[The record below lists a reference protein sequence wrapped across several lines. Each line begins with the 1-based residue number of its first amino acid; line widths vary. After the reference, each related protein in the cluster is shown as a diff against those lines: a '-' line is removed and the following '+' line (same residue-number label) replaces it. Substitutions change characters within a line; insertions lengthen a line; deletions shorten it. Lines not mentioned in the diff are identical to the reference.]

1 MEGRLRL
8 LTIAFVIFLLTSP
21 DFASAEVKT
30 AEDSKEKD
38 QDEGSG
44 DDGKAAAGK
53 RSSEENSSSL
63 EDRILDAELTQGDI
77 LKQGPCADE
86 AGRFCADVEVG
97 NRTMERCLTM
107 QYTLLQLASTTDAN
121 LTDNFSDKCLDDIR
135 NFKIQVYKN
144 ISIDK
149 EWMEDCKEDV
159 ASFCD
164 DKFLYPGVGSVLAC
178 LREAKASER
187 LSDLCK
193 NRVFEAQRDA
203 AADMAFDPQLNQTCA
218 ADAQRLCKGVPAGEG
233 RVQDCLRQQRTS
245 LSWDCMSELFRQ
257 EVEGSGDIRLNV
269 RLFKA
274 CLQDKRRFCPDVPPG
289 DARVKDCLE
298 EHRLEEDFSK
308 GCKVEF
314 DKMMERRAS
323 DFRLDFNLQKYCHKD
338 IVETCYQD
346 ASDMT
351 GAGGSSDAK
360 VIQCLQDYR
369 DELKDPRC
377 RQQVH
382 MLTKRA
388 AEDIRFDR
396 ALGEAC
402 KDDVQAH
409 CAAVPK
415 GQGRVFMCLQDN
427 RGKLKGPC
435 KEALFREEV
444 RFAEDIDF
452 KFVIRKACSDELQR
466 LCKDKE
472 DAMACLQEHMGDADM
487 SKGCSEEVKNDQQH
501 AAEDYRLN
509 FRLARECFADVQKL
523 CMHACDE
530 SALLPTSSDPSSSS
544 SSSPASLPVTCGGAT
559 LRCLTGAASNI
570 SSATCR
576 DEVFHFQKQEV
587 ADVALDVP
595 LQVACMEDVK
605 ERCGGER
612 DHSKAL
618 ACLRQNRDA
627 LSEGCKEEEL
637 RFSEMEASD
646 IRLTPTLMNAC
657 GLELHQF
664 CRKVPPAAGQA
675 FRCLQLH
682 VQEPGMSVACRSE
695 VDLQTTRQSKYYK
708 LDAAV
713 KQQCGEDVERLCK
726 VVDEGREGHALVL
739 KCLVDYQSDLSA
751 SCHTEVGAIHTEVA
765 YAVRMALWMYHRG
778 SDLTKGCDALVDSRC
793 ANYTSSSG
801 SSSNRRASVSGAVVG
816 QYAQC
821 LMDQPKVALGNECS
835 PLVALVGKE
844 GGHVGGEISSELL
857 QETLNKI
864 ALLQLSQ
871 GGSSSSVA
879 SRSEG
884 LVLTGWVAFTAVT
897 ALTALLL
904 AVAYAVYRKLIAFA
918 LLAGLWSA
926 TVAAT
931 SSSSSSSQGS
941 DSTSA
946 LTANKVG
953 ALFVFLGSS
962 FLGVFVPYFIP
973 VRQNIL
979 KFGVL
984 FSTGLFIGMSLLY
997 LTPETE
1003 ELFADL
1009 TTNKYPLAYL
1019 VVVMGVFL
1027 TWLCDL
1033 IVKTVWRKR
1042 SVSDDPAKESDPTVA
1057 AVLGVGQKTATE
1069 GDAEGGSSTP
1079 ADYNALSFV
1088 DVALILFAL
1097 CFHAVFEGLAVGLAT
1112 TVYDVWQMA
1121 SSIAVNEVR

>member
-1 MEGRLRL
+1 MGTPWRL
-8 LTIAFVIFLLTSP
+8 LAILFVVLVVASPNFAIAKN
-21 DFASAEVKT
+21 AK
-30 AEDSKEKD
+30 DSTDK
-38 QDEGSG
+38 GSDKG
-44 DDGKAAAGK
+44 
-53 RSSEENSSSL
+53 SSEENLSAL
-63 EDRILDAELTQGDI
+63 EDRILEAELTQGDI
-77 LKQGPCADE
+77 LKQGPCEDE
-86 AGRFCADVEVG
+86 AGRFCADEEVG
-97 NRTMERCLTM
+97 NRTLERCLSM
-107 QYTLLQLASTTDAN
+107 QYTLLQLASTPEAN
-121 LTDNFSDKCLDDIR
+121 ITDNNFSEKCLDDIR

-159 ASFCD
+159 ATLCD

-178 LREAKASER
+178 LREAKAGER
-187 LSDLCK
+187 LSDLCR

-274 CLQDKRRFCPDVPPG
+274 CLEDKRRFCPDVPPG

-298 EHRLEEDFSK
+298 EHRLEAEFSK

-314 DKMMERRAS
+314 EKMMERRAT

-338 IVETCYQD
+338 ITETCYQD
-346 ASDMT
+346 ASDMS

-382 MLTKRA
+382 LLTKRA

-396 ALGEAC
+396 ALVEAC
-402 KDDVQAH
+402 KDDWQAH
-409 CAAVPK
+409 CQAVPK

-444 RFAEDIDF
+444 RFSEDIDF
-452 KFVIRKACSDELQR
+452 KFGIRKACSDELQR

-472 DAMACLQEHMGDADM
+472 DAMACLQEHVGDADM
-487 SKGCSEEVKNDQQH
+487 SKGCKEAVKDDQQH

-530 SALLPTSSDPSSSS
+530 AAVDPPSSST

-595 LQVACMEDVK
+595 LQAACREDVK

-682 VQEPGMSVACRSE
+682 VQEAGMSVACRSE
-695 VDLQTTRQSKYYK
+695 VDLQTARQSKYYK
-708 LDAAV
+708 LDAAL
-713 KQQCGEDVERLCK
+713 KQQCGEDVDRLCK

-739 KCLVDYQSDLSA
+739 KCLADYHSDLSA
-751 SCHTEVGAIHTEVA
+751 SCQTEVS

-778 SDLTKGCDALVDSRC
+778 SDLTKGCDAVIDSRC
-793 ANYTSSSG
+793 ANYTSSS
-801 SSSNRRASVSGAVVG
+801 SSGGGGRRASVSGAVVG

-821 LMDQPKVALGNECS
+821 LMDQPKEALGNECL
-835 PLVALVGKE
+835 PLVALVGRE
-844 GGHVGGEISSELL
+844 GGMWVGRSAASSC
-857 QETLNKI
+857 KR
-864 ALLQLSQ
+864 LSIRLPC
-871 GGSSSSVA
+871 SSSPKA
-879 SRSEG
+879 DLRLPCL
-884 LVLTGWVAFTAVT
+884 LVL
-897 ALTALLL
+897 
-904 AVAYAVYRKLIAFA
+904 K
-918 LLAGLWSA
+918 GL
-926 TVAAT
+926 
-931 SSSSSSSQGS
+931 
-941 DSTSA
+941 
-946 LTANKVG
+946 
-953 ALFVFLGSS
+953 
-962 FLGVFVPYFIP
+962 Y
-973 VRQNIL
+973 
-979 KFGVL
+979 
-984 FSTGLFIGMSLLY
+984 
-997 LTPETE
+997 
-1003 ELFADL
+1003 
-1009 TTNKYPLAYL
+1009 
-1019 VVVMGVFL
+1019 
-1027 TWLCDL
+1027 
-1033 IVKTVWRKR
+1033 
-1042 SVSDDPAKESDPTVA
+1042 
-1057 AVLGVGQKTATE
+1057 
-1069 GDAEGGSSTP
+1069 
-1079 ADYNALSFV
+1079 
-1088 DVALILFAL
+1088 
-1097 CFHAVFEGLAVGLAT
+1097 
-1112 TVYDVWQMA
+1112 
-1121 SSIAVNEVR
+1121 